1 MFLIEKGV
9 CLWVSLVMKVLLGG
23 VLCLGGLEKGFFYLV
38 YGGTKVITIFLE
50 RHKLY
55 EAVPYVYLDTAKF

>member
-23 VLCLGGLEKGFFYLV
+23 VLCLGGLEKGFYLV

>member
-1 MFLIEKGV
+1 M
-9 CLWVSLVMKVLLGG
+9 
-23 VLCLGGLEKGFFYLV
+23 LCLGGLEKGFYLV